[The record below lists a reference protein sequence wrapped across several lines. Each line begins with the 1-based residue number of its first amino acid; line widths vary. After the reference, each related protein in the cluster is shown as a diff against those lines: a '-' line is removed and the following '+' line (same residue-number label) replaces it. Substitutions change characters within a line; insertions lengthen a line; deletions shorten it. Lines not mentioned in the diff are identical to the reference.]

1 MRCISGVRG
10 DTRMLK
16 AYVEAYTTFRDAGKP
31 EETMLEALRQQAVTQ
46 LAELEMAQIALSAH
60 LPKMLSAGDGAS
72 WLVEQAMESN
82 DAAAAYYRQVTET
95 ACPELLGGDHSAVS
109 ASGSGRSLGTG
120 EADYGQG
127 LDPATVAFLA
137 KGQQVVKTNQFVKT
151 LTGKVISVAVEG
163 SDTVERMKEQIQ
175 DQEGIPP
182 DQMRLIVSGDEM
194 ENARTLAD
202 YGLPGDKTVHLVLR
216 LRQAGRPSMSA
227 FPEEAV
233 GGSGCCGGRPR

>member
-72 WLVEQAMESN
+72 SLVEQAMESN

-109 ASGSGRSLGTG
+109 ASGSGTG
-120 EADYGQG
+120 EADY
-127 LDPATVAFLA
+127 VA

-182 DQMRLIVSGDEM
+182 NQMRLIVSGDEM

-216 LRQAGRPSMSA
+216 LRPSMA
-227 FPEEAV
+227 AARVEKAAGAEKAA

>member
-1 MRCISGVRG
+1 
-10 DTRMLK
+10 MLK

-46 LAELEMAQIALSAH
+46 LAELEMAQIALGAH

-82 DAAAAYYRQVTET
+82 DAAAAYYRKVTET

-109 ASGSGRSLGTG
+109 ASGSGTG
-120 EADYGQG
+120 EADY
-127 LDPATVAFLA
+127 VA

-151 LTGKVISVAVEG
+151 LTGKVISLAVEG

-182 DQMRLIVSGDEM
+182 NQMRLIVSGNEM

-202 YGLPGDKTVHLVLR
+202 YDLPGDKTVHLVLR
-216 LRQAGRPSMSA
+216 LRPSMA
-227 FPEEAV
+227 AARVEKPAGAEKAA

>member
-72 WLVEQAMESN
+72 SLVEQAMESN

-109 ASGSGRSLGTG
+109 ASGSGTG
-120 EADYGQG
+120 EADY
-127 LDPATVAFLA
+127 VA

-182 DQMRLIVSGDEM
+182 NQMRLIVSGNEM

-216 LRQAGRPSMSA
+216 LRPSMA
-227 FPEEAV
+227 AARVEKAAGAEKAA

>member
-1 MRCISGVRG
+1 MIRCITGVSSG
-10 DTRMLK
+10 TSMLK
-16 AYVEAYTTFRDAGKP
+16 AYVEAYTKFRKIFADAMDAGNVAQ
-31 EETMLEALRQQAVTQ
+31 LEALRQQAVTQ

-109 ASGSGRSLGTG
+109 ASGSGTG
-120 EADYGQG
+120 EADY
-127 LDPATVAFLA
+127 VA

-182 DQMRLIVSGDEM
+182 NQMRLIVSGDEM

>member
-1 MRCISGVRG
+1 
-10 DTRMLK
+10 MLK

-46 LAELEMAQIALSAH
+46 LAELEMAQIALGAH

-72 WLVEQAMESN
+72 SLVEQAMESN

-109 ASGSGRSLGTG
+109 ASGSGRSLTL
-120 EADYGQG
+120 GQG
-127 LDPATVAFLA
+127 LDPATVALLA

-182 DQMRLIVSGDEM
+182 NQMRLIVSGNEM

-202 YGLPGDKTVHLVLR
+202 YDLPGDKTVHLVLR
-216 LRQAGRPSMSA
+216 LRPSMA
-227 FPEEAV
+227 AARVEKPAGAEKAA